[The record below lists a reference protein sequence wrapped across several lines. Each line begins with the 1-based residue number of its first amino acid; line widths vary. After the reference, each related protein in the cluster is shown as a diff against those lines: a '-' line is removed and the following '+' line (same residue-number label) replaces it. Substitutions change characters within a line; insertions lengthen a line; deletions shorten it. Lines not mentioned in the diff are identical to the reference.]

1 MLRALGEVVVRRVEI
16 VRPKAIMTELGS
28 ISEHVPSPF
37 TFRTQ
42 SLARW
47 KDPSLSSLQPLGEC

>member
-1 MLRALGEVVVRRVEI
+1 MGEVVVRRVEI